1 MVAALHM
8 AGFQVWDLTM
18 QDIVSERM
26 TLDRFRGLV
35 FPGGFSYAD
44 VLGSAK
50 GWAASFLFHPYA
62 KEQLD
67 KFYQREDTFSLGI
80 CNGCQLLAL
89 LQWVGN
95 TNPRQGVM
103 KMKEGIIPVTPEVFL
118 DHNLSER
125 YESRFPSVRIEK
137 TSSIMLK
144 GMAGSILGVWIA
156 HAEGRFAYQSP
167 TVLAN
172 LERQNCVALRYV
184 DDNCKETEGYPMN
197 PNGSDHGVAGLVSQD
212 GRHLAM
218 MPHPE
223 RAVLPWQ
230 WPYMPEEMKS
240 KLGEASP
247 WLQMFVNAKDWCHET
262 Q

>member
-1 MVAALHM
+1 M
-8 AGFQVWDLTM
+8 AGFQVWDIVM
-18 QDIVSERM
+18 EDIVKEKV
-26 TLDRFRGLV
+26 TLDRFRGII

-62 KEQLD
+62 KAQLD
-67 KFYQREDTFSLGI
+67 HFYKRDNTFSLGV

-95 TNPRQGVM
+95 TNPRLVGTKTEV
-103 KMKEGIIPVTPEVFL
+103 GNIPVAPETFL
-118 DHNLSER
+118 DHNGSER

-144 GMAGSILGVWIA
+144 GMAGSVLGVWIA
-156 HAEGRFAYQSP
+156 HAEGRFEYQSP
-167 TVLAN
+167 TILAN
-172 LERQNCVALRYV
+172 LEKQNCVALRYV
-184 DDNCKETEGYPMN
+184 DDNNKETEEYPMN
-197 PNGSDHGVAGLVSQD
+197 PNGSKNGVAGLVSQD

-223 RAVLPWQ
+223 RCVLPWQ
-230 WPYMPEEMKS
+230 WPWMPSEFKE
-240 KLGEASP
+240 KLGDASP
-247 WLQMFVNAKDWCHET
+247 WLQMFINAYNWCI
-262 Q
+262 QNS